1 MFLCHCGWPPC
12 AAFKDRVFLFGL
24 YDVVC
29 LEAFFGGALLLE
41 FLGTEGVVTA
51 NLLGIYVVGFIPL
64 NFAT

>member
-1 MFLCHCGWPPC
+1 
-12 AAFKDRVFLFGL
+12 L